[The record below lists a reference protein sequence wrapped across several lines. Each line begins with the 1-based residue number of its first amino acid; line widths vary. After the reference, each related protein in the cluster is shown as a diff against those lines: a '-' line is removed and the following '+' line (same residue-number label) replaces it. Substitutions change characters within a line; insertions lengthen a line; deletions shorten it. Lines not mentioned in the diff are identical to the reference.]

1 MVVKTWT
8 DRRQTALRV
17 VLNAVW
23 KQGSEEEHDGDS
35 NDFIRTTPCDE
46 PEGVLN
52 KAPQKHYTHTNKIN
66 RTEKDRSNQPDNK
79 NTKQTTTKR
88 EKE

>member
-1 MVVKTWT
+1 MRSVERGLYSISAGGTVRTYEVLKGCGLTVLVVKTWT

-35 NDFIRTTPCDE
+35 NDFIRTTP
-46 PEGVLN
+46 
-52 KAPQKHYTHTNKIN
+52 
-66 RTEKDRSNQPDNK
+66 
-79 NTKQTTTKR
+79 
-88 EKE
+88 